1 MKILLPVD
9 GSPCSNEAIEEVT
22 RRCWPAS
29 SEIKVLYVVHVAIP
43 DWPDPLLQLYAARGD
58 MLATEQ
64 KHAQA
69 SIDKVISLLKSS
81 ENTSQLEITGEIL
94 EGSPKKLIVEEAA
107 KWGADLIVLGSHGR
121 GAIGRAFLGS
131 VSLAVISHAK
141 CSVEIVRSKH

>member
-9 GSPCSNEAIEEVT
+9 GSPCSNEAIDEVI
-22 RRCWPAS
+22 RRCWSAG
-29 SEIKVLYVVHVAIP
+29 SEIKALYVVHVAIP

-58 MLATEQ
+58 MLAAEQ
-64 KHAQA
+64 KHAHV
-69 SIDKVISLLKSS
+69 SIDKVISQLRAG
-81 ENTSQLEITGEIL
+81 ENTGQLKITSEIL
-94 EGSPKKLIVEEAA
+94 EGSPKKLIVEEAE

-141 CSVEIVRSKH
+141 CSVEIVRSQH